1 MHDLVAILLEARA
14 LLARP
19 DNNFDWSSWKDQG
32 AALAELDG
40 LIAEV
45 RQGRLPKETLNV
57 LFAPTGPIQ
66 EVSVSSGWGNEFLA
80 VAARYD
86 AAVAT
91 AAAQPKPWW
100 KLWS

>member
-1 MHDLVAILLEARA
+1 MQDLVAILLDARV

-19 DNNFDWSSWKDQG
+19 DNNFDWSSWKDQQ

-57 LFAPTGPIQ
+57 LFGPTGPIQ
-66 EVSVSSGWGNEFLA
+66 EVSVSSGWGDEFLA
-80 VAARYD
+80 VASRYD
-86 AAVAT
+86 AAVARAT
-91 AAAQPKPWW
+91 QPKPWW
-100 KLWS
+100 KFG